1 MLFSIVIPVYNVER
15 YLDECVQSILL
26 QANMIDNDCEILL
39 IDDGSKDESGKIC
52 DKYKEKY
59 PDIVKVFH
67 KENEG
72 LLATRRYGYKR
83 ISGEY
88 IINCDS
94 DDLLENGMLKKVK
107 RIIDKYNKPDI
118 VLINH
123 YRYDGKTKNLGY
135 ENLFTN
141 AHDSLVPKNRVL
153 YEYMSGHNIVSMWG
167 KIVKRS
173 CIEIDMDYAKY
184 GRLSTGE
191 DTLQTI
197 EFFSNANTF
206 VYLNEALYDYRSG
219 SGMTEKFDGNYYFTF
234 KKIFNEI
241 KKKNSDWNLKDFN
254 ELFATKVLQTSGR
267 AITQSRYNKWNSIKE
282 QREYLKKIRNDNML
296 NDGFSYLDDVK
307 SNLQLDHYLLL
318 KILKRKTYIV
328 IILLLRIKNIT
339 T

>member
-1 MLFSIVIPVYNVER
+1 MLFSIVIPVYNVQD

-26 QANMIDNDCEILL
+26 QLNMIDNDCEILL
-39 IDDGSKDESGKIC
+39 VDDGSKDESGRIC

-72 LLATRRYGYKR
+72 LLATRRYGYKQT
-83 ISGEY
+83 SGEY

-94 DDLLENGMLKKVK
+94 DDLLENGMLSKVK
-107 RIIDKYNKPDI
+107 KIIDKYNKPDI

-123 YRYDGKTKNLGY
+123 YRYDGKTKNLEY
-135 ENLFTN
+135 ENLFTD
-141 AHDSLVPKNRVL
+141 AHDSVVTKNRVL

-173 CIEIDMDYAKY
+173 CIEIDMDYMKY

-219 SGMTEKFDGNYYFTF
+219 SGMTEKFDDNYYFTF
-234 KKIFNEI
+234 KKIFNQI

-254 ELFATKVLQTSGR
+254 KLFATKVLQTSGR
-267 AITQSRYNKWNSIKE
+267 AITQSRYNKWNSIKA

-296 NDGFSYLDDVK
+296 NDSFLYLDDVK
-307 SNLQLDHYLLL
+307 GNLQLDHYLLL
-318 KILKRKTYIV
+318 KMLKRKTYIV
-328 IILLLRIKNIT
+328 IILLLKVKNIT